1 MSEII
6 NHDWNGVKISQAA
19 KTFALG
25 KHQIPVGA
33 INLTELCKQHGKDVN
48 QFTRLLSTEEFCS
61 VYKQKH
67 GIFPVFTTPGRNGA
81 TWVVLALGIKS
92 CAWFSTEFE
101 LWGMETL
108 TKVVTGQDITDAD
121 RAEGWARATEIG
133 VEAPQVQT
141 PSSTLPDAWAETAS
155 LLRLSAEFSMEPAA
169 VLKVHQQLHGLIATP
184 EPKSSPVVEDLKPR
198 PVDVE
203 AVQRFCEEC
212 GFVIAPDRSHF
223 VQVRDVWTAY
233 ELWYEASGT
242 TLFSKPQD
250 VFRVISTVFPKV
262 THSRHSGSRRAI
274 IRGLQKA
281 KSDVYKPSWVSKVGE
296 TLEQLASMGMAL
308 TAANVINSLG
318 IPHDRSSEMHV
329 AAEAK
334 LLGYRNKRVRSGEQN
349 SRTWFRAE

>member
-1 MSEII
+1 MSAIEIQ
-6 NHDWNGVKISQAA
+6 NQGGVLVVDSRLIAQDLGIEHRSLLQLIDDYQTQVEQAFGILRFENAEIEGRGRPARFAFLTEDQATFVMTLSRNTDAVVKAKLSLGRSFSAA
-19 KTFALG
+19 KAALMS
-25 KHQIPVGA
+25 QV
-33 INLTELCKQHGKDVN
+33 
-48 QFTRLLSTEEFCS
+48 
-61 VYKQKH
+61 
-67 GIFPVFTTPGRNGA
+67 
-81 TWVVLALGIKS
+81 
-92 CAWFSTEFE
+92 
-101 LWGMETL
+101 
-108 TKVVTGQDITDAD
+108 
-121 RAEGWARATEIG
+121 
-133 VEAPQVQT
+133 APQ
-141 PSSTLPDAWAETAS
+141 PSAPTLPDAWAETAS
-155 LLRLSAEFSMEPAA
+155 LLRLSAEFSMEPTA

-184 EPKSSPVVEDLKPR
+184 EPKSSPTVDDLKPR

-262 THSRHSGSRRAI
+262 THSRHSDSRRAI